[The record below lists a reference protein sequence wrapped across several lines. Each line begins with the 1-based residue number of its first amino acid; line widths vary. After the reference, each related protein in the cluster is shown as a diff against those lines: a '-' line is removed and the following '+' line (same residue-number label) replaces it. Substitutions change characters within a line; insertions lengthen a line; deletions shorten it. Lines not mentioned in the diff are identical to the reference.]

1 MSTGIAFT
9 LQVVGQRYAHPTHA
23 SIIMSM
29 EAVFAVAGGW
39 LILGEIMPLRNF
51 AGCGLMLVGMF
62 ISQVHARKQIKVT

>member
-1 MSTGIAFT
+1 
-9 LQVVGQRYAHPTHA
+9 
-23 SIIMSM
+23 MSM

-62 ISQVHARKQIKVT
+62 ISQIHARKQIKVT